1 MTGLYW
7 AAAICAMLAAAHAA
21 IRLRRDRSLLVATPV
36 VCMLALGAWLVLTAI
51 TPAVMQA
58 RPAPSAVSFIAAAL
72 GLLGT
77 WEFLGMLAAVT
88 GDTERPGT
96 LVAIPVLGAVSAGLL
111 QMALQHAMHSDAG
124 TRAPSVLPAVTG
136 QLVMATY
143 YCPALGRT
151 AALAWRC
158 ARQIPVRYIDM
169 GMRAVA
175 TAAVAEL
182 GLIVARAAE
191 IIAAVSG
198 MPAPGPETAGVGM
211 AQGIV
216 IIAGIAGITVTAWF
230 PAVASGMLQWRMWT
244 AWWRL
249 RPLWA
254 ALVTSVP
261 DVRLPP
267 QPGTRFSARY
277 RLHRRV
283 IEIRDGELALRPHL
297 DGQVAD
303 QAADAARSAGLP
315 PDRRDAVIEAAVL
328 VTALAARQDGIPP
341 RPAGTT
347 AGPAAPA
354 PRNDLDAEIARLL
367 LVSREIRRS
376 PIVRQLAARMPGAGK
391 QTGHQPG

>member
-7 AAAICAMLAAAHAA
+7 AAAICALIAAVHAA

-51 TPAVMQA
+51 TPAIVQA

-111 QMALQHAMHSDAG
+111 QVALQHVMHSGAG
-124 TRAPSVLPAVTG
+124 TRAPSALPVVTG
-136 QLVMATY
+136 QLVLATY
-143 YCPALGRT
+143 YCPALVRT
-151 AALAWRC
+151 AVLAWRC
-158 ARQIPVRYIDM
+158 ARRIPVRYIDM
-169 GMRAVA
+169 GMRVV
-175 TAAVAEL
+175 TVAAVAEL

-198 MPAPGPETAGVGM
+198 MPAPGPEIAGVGM

-216 IIAGIAGITVTAWF
+216 IIAVIAGITVTAWF
-230 PAVASGMLQWRMWT
+230 PVVASGMLQWRMWT

-254 ALVTSVP
+254 ALVRAVP

-267 QPGTRFSARY
+267 QPGTPFSARY

-303 QAADAARSAGLP
+303 EAADAARSAGLP
-315 PDRRDAVIEAAVL
+315 PDRREAVIEAAVI
-328 VTALAARQDGIPP
+328 TAALAAREDGVPP
-341 RPAGTT
+341 RPAGAT
-347 AGPAAPA
+347 AGAAAPE
-354 PRNDLDAEIARLL
+354 PRNDLDAEISRLL
-367 LVSREIRRS
+367 QVSREIRRS
-376 PIVRQLAARMPGAGK
+376 PIVRRLAAGLPGAGRRA
-391 QTGHQPG
+391 GHQPG